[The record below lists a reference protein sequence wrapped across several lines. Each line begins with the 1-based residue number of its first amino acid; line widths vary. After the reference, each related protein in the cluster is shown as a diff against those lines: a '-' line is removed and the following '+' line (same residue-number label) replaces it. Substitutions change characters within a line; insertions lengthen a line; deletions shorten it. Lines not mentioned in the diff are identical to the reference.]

1 MEPPV
6 ASIRSIALRMALG
19 YAAFGILWILGSDW
33 LASSLFQTPAALA
46 MAQSWKGLFFVG
58 LSSVLIFVMGT
69 IFVRALARSERRY
82 RALFDDSPE
91 ALLIYDMDN
100 LAIIAVNNSTGRLL
114 GHDPESLNDRSLVD
128 LLAKPTAQALD
139 KELPRLRDMQ
149 LHNVSWQM
157 RHQDGRTLNVSAHG
171 QTHVEAGRR
180 LCQTLLIDV
189 TARLRAETELLRT
202 LDDLAS
208 TNDRMRE
215 LGHALSHD
223 LQEPLRQVASF
234 VQLLERRY
242 ADSLDSEA
250 AQFIGFAVEG
260 VERLK
265 ALITDVEAFTRQG
278 VVQEQWVEASI
289 VVNAVLD
296 DLSAAITAAGARVAV
311 APLPK
316 VRVDPRRLGV
326 VFHILLNNAIKFRRA
341 ETPCEIVVEARAV
354 GTIWTFVVQ
363 DNGIGIPP
371 EFHATVFNLFH
382 RLHTRD
388 RFPGNGTGLALA
400 RKMVESWNGR
410 IWVETAPQGGAA
422 FHFTLPDRDP

>member
-19 YAAFGILWILGSDW
+19 YAAFGVLWILGSDR
-33 LASSLFQTPAALA
+33 LASSLFHDPATLA
-46 MAQSWKGLFFVG
+46 TAQSWKGLFFVG
-58 LSSVLIFVMGT
+58 LSTALIFVMGT
-69 IFVRALARSERRY
+69 LFVHALARSERRY

-91 ALLIYDMDN
+91 ALLIYDMDS
-100 LAIIAVNNSTGRLL
+100 LTIIAANNSASQLL
-114 GHDPESLNDRSLVD
+114 GRDITSLVGRP
-128 LLAKPTAQALD
+128 LIEFMTESTAQALD
-139 KELPRLRDMQ
+139 KELPRLRE
-149 LHNVSWQM
+149 LSYHSVSWQL
-157 RHQDGRTLNVSAHG
+157 RHQDGRPLNISVHG
-171 QTHVEAGRR
+171 QTHAESGRR

-208 TNDRMRE
+208 TNERMRD

-242 ADSLDSEA
+242 ADTLDAEA
-250 AQFIGFAVEG
+250 SQFIGYAVEG

-265 ALITDVEAFTRQG
+265 GLIADVENFTRQG
-278 VVQEQWVEASI
+278 VAQEEWVDVGD

-296 DLSAAITAAGARVAV
+296 DLSAAITAAQARIVV
-311 APLPK
+311 APMPR

-326 VFHILLNNAIKFRRA
+326 VLHILLNNAVKFRRA
-341 ETPCEIVVEARAV
+341 DTPCEISVEVSAH
-354 GTIWTFVVQ
+354 GNGWTFSVQ
-363 DNGIGIPP
+363 DNGIGIAP
-371 EFHATVFNLFH
+371 EFHAAIFSLFH

-410 IWVETAPQGGAA
+410 IWVETSPQGGAA
-422 FHFTLPDRDP
+422 FNFTLANTDF